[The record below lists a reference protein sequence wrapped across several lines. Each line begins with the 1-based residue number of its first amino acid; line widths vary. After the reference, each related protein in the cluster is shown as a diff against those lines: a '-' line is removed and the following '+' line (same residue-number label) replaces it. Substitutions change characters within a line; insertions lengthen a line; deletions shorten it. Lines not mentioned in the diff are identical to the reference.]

1 MYSFKNNV
9 FCTLRRHNARPLQD
23 VFKISLGRAVLLA
36 LGRPLGH
43 KLDGV
48 HLRPPDLDVG
58 KGHTRALDADGP
70 LDGVQPR
77 TVIHQ
82 PLHEAEVT
90 AGYSFGWPQPD
101 Y

>member
-1 MYSFKNNV
+1 MHLFKNNV
-9 FCTLRRHNARPLQD
+9 LRTLRRYNTRPLQD
-23 VFKISLGRAVLLA
+23 VSKIPLGCAVLRA
-36 LGRPLGH
+36 LGWPLGH
-43 KLDGV
+43 NLDGV
-48 HLRPPDLDVG
+48 HLRPPDLDAG
-58 KGHTRALDADGP
+58 EGHTRALGADGP

-77 TVIHQ
+77 SGIHQ